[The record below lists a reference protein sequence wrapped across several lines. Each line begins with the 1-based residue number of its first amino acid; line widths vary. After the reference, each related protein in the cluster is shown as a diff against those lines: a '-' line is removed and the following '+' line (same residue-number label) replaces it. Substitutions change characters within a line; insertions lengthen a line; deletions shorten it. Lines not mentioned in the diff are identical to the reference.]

1 MVNSTNY
8 YGMSG
13 SVHYGRTNI
22 WNRYHMNASLKA
34 ARTPMMA
41 DSVFFVAPAQHH
53 CHISGFGKVLMGIN
67 SFFGGLFGG
76 YSLTSGQGMPGMGM
90 GGMYGGMGMGGMGMG
105 GMFGGM
111 GGMRP
116 PGMGG
121 FGFFC

>member
-8 YGMSG
+8 YKMSG
-13 SVHYGRTNI
+13 SVHYERNNI
-22 WNRYHMNASLKA
+22 VNRYYGHAATKA
-34 ARTPMMA
+34 AMTPMMG
-41 DSVFFVAPAQHH
+41 DSVFCVTPAQHH

-67 SFFGGLFGG
+67 SFFGGALGG
-76 YSLTSGQGMPGMGM
+76 YSLTSGQGMPGVGM
-90 GGMYGGMGMGGMGMG
+90 GGMFGGMGMGGMGMG